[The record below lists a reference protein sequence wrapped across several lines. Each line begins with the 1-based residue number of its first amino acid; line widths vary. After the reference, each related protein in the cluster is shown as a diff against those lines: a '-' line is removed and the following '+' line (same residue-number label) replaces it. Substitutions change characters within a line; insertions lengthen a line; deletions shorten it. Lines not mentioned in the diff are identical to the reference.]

1 MNQVSY
7 TSPYNRLGIRGLPQ
21 EVRIFDTTLR
31 DGEQAPGMSM
41 TPDDKLTVA
50 KLLDE
55 LGVDCIEAGFAASSE
70 ADRQA
75 LKMIVSEGLKAD
87 IYGLARC
94 TKGDIDA
101 TLECGIRHVHLFIAT
116 SDTHLKYKLH
126 KTREQV
132 LDLIRESVSYACSKG
147 RDVMFS
153 CEDATRTDLDYLLQA
168 IHAAVD
174 SGASVINIPD
184 TVGAIVPSGMYELV
198 STLKRE
204 VDVPISVHC
213 HNDLGLAVANA
224 LASAEAGAE
233 MVHTCINGIG
243 ERTGNTSTEEF
254 ALNLHLNYGL
264 ETLDLSKVE
273 RTCRM
278 VAKYTGF
285 PIAYNKP
292 LVGKNAFSHEAGI
305 HVHGVL
311 ANSSTYEVYPPELV
325 GRTRNIAI
333 GRHSGIHSVKEKLDK
348 LKISFPDDLLVPLM
362 KEVKTISAG
371 EREITDIEFAAI
383 AENILWQGGTEEI
396 VKLTEFTVLTG
407 KNVTPTATV
416 TLEINGERTTCA
428 RTGIGPVDATVS
440 AIKAALDDG
449 ICFEELRLESITGGS
464 DALCEV
470 TVLTRNVKGDGNVS
484 AGKAVGLDIIDTT
497 VDAIMQAINRDYAR
511 KA

>member
-1 MNQVSY
+1 MKQASC
-7 TSPYNRLGIRGLPQ
+7 TSPYNRLGIKGLKGGI
-21 EVRIFDTTLR
+21 RIFDTTLR

-41 TPDDKLTVA
+41 TPDDKLAVA
-50 KLLDE
+50 RLLDD

-75 LKMIVSEGLKAD
+75 LREIAAEGLEAD

-94 TKGDIDA
+94 VRADIDA
-101 TLECGIRHVHLFIAT
+101 TCDCGVRNVHLFIAT
-116 SDTHLKYKLH
+116 SDNHLEHKLH
-126 KTREQV
+126 KTRAQV
-132 LDLIRESVSYACSKG
+132 LDIIRESVSYARSRG
-147 RDVMFS
+147 LNVMFS
-153 CEDATRTDLDYLLQA
+153 CEDATRTELDFLTEA
-168 IHAAVD
+168 ISAAVD

-184 TVGAIVPSGMYELV
+184 TVGATVPSGMYELV
-198 STLKRE
+198 STLKSRF
-204 VDVPISVHC
+204 DVPISVHC

-224 LASAEAGAE
+224 LAAAEAGAE
-233 MVHTCINGIG
+233 MVHTCVNGIG

-254 ALNLHLNYGL
+254 ALNLHLNYGV

-292 LVGKNAFSHEAGI
+292 LIGKNAFSHEAGI

-311 ANSSTYEVYPPELV
+311 ADPSTYEVYPPELI

-333 GRHSGIHSVKEKLDK
+333 GRHSGIHSIKEKLEK
-348 LKISFPDDLLVPLM
+348 LNISFPDELLVPLM
-362 KEVKTISAG
+362 KEIKTISVG
-371 EREITDIEFAAI
+371 EREISDIELAAI
-383 AENILWQGGTEEI
+383 AENILWQGGTEEV

-407 KNVTPTATV
+407 KHVTPTATV
-416 TLEINGERTTCA
+416 TLDIKGEKRTCA
-428 RTGIGPVDATVS
+428 RTGMGPVDAAVT
-440 AIKAALDDG
+440 AIRDALDNE

-470 TVLTRNVKGDGNVS
+470 TVLTKNVKGDGNVC
-484 AGKAVGLDIIDTT
+484 AGKAVGIDIIDTT

-511 KA
+511 KV